1 MTYWVIFVVVF
12 CEWIHWAVW
21 LPLKGT
27 CVSAFFPSIHG
38 TQHPLALLA
47 LLKKY
52 SQHKRDCTL
61 LCNQHMY
68 WEQRRESSFK
78 VRPSSLFIN
87 DSSWVCCS
95 FVCKD
100 IFFCRNKPSST
111 VSSWITTSPS
121 LPLPPRYT
129 LNPDIL
135 IGRIEI
141 CDVKIE
147 CYSTKTLQFQ
157 ALTPTKAATFYKALL
172 LKLTSPPTWFH
183 KIKLIFSPD

>member
-1 MTYWVIFVVVF
+1 MTYRVIFVVF

-21 LPLKGT
+21 LQLKGR

-38 TQHPLALLA
+38 TGHPLALLT

-68 WEQRRESSFK
+68 WEQRREFSFK
-78 VRPSSLFIN
+78 VRPSFLFIN

-95 FVCKD
+95 FVYKD

-121 LPLPPRYT
+121 HPPPSSIHPQPWHSDRSHWN
-129 LNPDIL
+129 LWRQDWMLFN
-135 IGRIEI
+135 
-141 CDVKIE
+141 
-147 CYSTKTLQFQ
+147 QN
-157 ALTPTKAATFYKALL
+157 AAI
-172 LKLTSPPTWFH
+172 SG
-183 KIKLIFSPD
+183 